1 MNVTDRVKV
10 YLRLVAMWYVEDR
23 HNAAAAAA
31 ARDAIWVTMTKEERD
46 LVNEIMD
53 LVFGEYL

>member
-23 HNAAAAAA
+23 HNAA

>member
-1 MNVTDRVKV
+1 MNVTDRVKA
-10 YLRLVAMWYVEDR
+10 YIRLVADEIIAD
-23 HNAAAAAA
+23 HNGSA
-31 ARDAIWVTMTKEERD
+31 ARDALYEEMSQEEKD